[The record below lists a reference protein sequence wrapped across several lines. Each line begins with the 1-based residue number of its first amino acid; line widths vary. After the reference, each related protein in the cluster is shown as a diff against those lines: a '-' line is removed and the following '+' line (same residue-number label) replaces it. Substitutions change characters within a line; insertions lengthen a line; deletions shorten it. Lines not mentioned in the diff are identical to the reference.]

1 MATAVAPAPAEVG
14 HGSHGVHSRLPIN
27 RLGIWLFFFSDG
39 LLFAVLAAARFY
51 LNGTERPEELNQLL
65 GLGIT
70 SVLLASSLT
79 AYRAEV
85 AFEHGNVAHGRA
97 MLLAT
102 IVMGA
107 AFAVGVAFEWSIA
120 EWVPSDPFGTS
131 FFSMTG
137 MHALHVISGVLF
149 LLVIYLR
156 AGRNHFPIGS
166 TWPVTAMVMY
176 WHFVDVVW
184 VFFYP
189 TLYLVK

>member
-1 MATAVAPAPAEVG
+1 MAVATPSAHTAAHG
-14 HGSHGVHSRLPIN
+14 HGSAHSRLPIN
-27 RLGIWLFFFSDG
+27 RMGIWLFFFSDA
-39 LLFAVLAAARFY
+39 LLFAMLAASRFY
-51 LNGTERPEELNQLL
+51 LTGTERPEELNQAL

-70 SVLLASSLT
+70 SVLLLSSLT
-79 AYRAEV
+79 AYRAET

-107 AFAVGVAFEWSIA
+107 AFAIGVGFEWSIA
-120 EWVPSDPFGTS
+120 HWVPSDPFGTA

-137 MHALHVISGVLF
+137 MHALHVVSGVLF
-149 LLVIYLR
+149 LVVIYVR
-156 AGRNHFPIGS
+156 AGNGHFPVGN
-166 TWPVTAMVMY
+166 TWPVTSMVMY

-189 TLYLVK
+189 TLYLV